1 MAQRLDISQIN
12 ISGILVLILLG
23 ALIAAAVI
31 DPPSDNRVP
40 KITAEDRRVT
50 AIHESGHA
58 VLAANLPAGGHIL
71 EITIESSWGIL
82 GSVTRAPAADGLGAA
97 ERRARSMA
105 ELIIAQGGLIAEE
118 IILLSDEPS
127 DEPSGE
133 PGGARTSDI
142 IAAEKIAFELL
153 GGPDAN
159 LAPAEIDAGVR
170 RLMDGAERR
179 ARDILG
185 DQRGA
190 LMRLAAALLDSGTLS
205 GGQVS
210 VILAGGNE

>member
-97 ERRARSMA
+97 ERHARSMA

-118 IILLSDEPS
+118 IILLS

>member
-1 MAQRLDISQIN
+1 MARRLDIAQIN

-31 DPPSDNRVP
+31 DPPSANRVP
-40 KITAEDRRVT
+40 KTTAEDRRAT

-58 VLAANLPAGGHIL
+58 LLAANLPAGGAIL

-82 GSVTRAPAADGLGAA
+82 GSVVRAPAADSLTTA

-105 ELIIAQGGLIAEE
+105 ELIIAQGGLIAEL
-118 IILLSDEPS
+118 IILDSDEPNQ
-127 DEPSGE
+127 
-133 PGGARTSDI
+133 ARTSDI

-153 GGPDAN
+153 GGPQAN

-170 RLMDGAERR
+170 RLMAGAERR

-185 DQRGA
+185 ARKDA
-190 LMRLAAALLDSGTLS
+190 LLRLAAALLDSGTLS

-210 VILAGGNE
+210 VILADGNE

>member
-1 MAQRLDISQIN
+1 MAQRLDITQIN

-23 ALIAAAVI
+23 ALITAAVI

-50 AIHESGHA
+50 AIHESSHA
-58 VLAANLPAGGHIL
+58 VLAANLPAGGNIL

-82 GSVTRAPAADGLGAA
+82 GSVTRAPAA

-105 ELIIAQGGLIAEE
+105 ELIIAQGGLIAEQ
-118 IILLSDEPS
+118 IILESDES
-127 DEPSGE
+127 NH
-133 PGGARTSDI
+133 ARTSDI
-142 IAAEKIAFELL
+142 IAAENIAFELL
-153 GGPDAN
+153 GGPDAV
-159 LAPAEIDAGVR
+159 LAPAEIEAGVR
-170 RLMDGAERR
+170 RLMDGVERR

-185 DQRGA
+185 AHRDA
-190 LMRLAAALLDSGTLS
+190 LLRLAEALLDRGTLS
-205 GGQVS
+205 GEQVS

>member
-1 MAQRLDISQIN
+1 MARRLDIAQIN

-23 ALIAAAVI
+23 ALIAAAAI
-31 DPPSDNRVP
+31 DPPSANRVP

-58 VLAANLPAGGHIL
+58 VLAANLPAGGAIV

-82 GSVTRAPAADGLGAA
+82 GSVTRAPAADSLGAA
-97 ERRARSMA
+97 ERRARKMA
-105 ELIIAQGGLIAEE
+105 ELIIAQGGLIAEQ
-118 IILLSDEPS
+118 IILNSDDPSDEPS
-127 DEPSGE
+127 DEPSDSM
-133 PGGARTSDI
+133 TSDI

-159 LAPAEIDAGVR
+159 LAPGEIDAGVR
-170 RLMDGAERR
+170 RLMDAAERR
-179 ARDILG
+179 ARDIL
-185 DQRGA
+185 DARKDA
-190 LMRLAAALLDSGTLS
+190 LLRLAAALLDSGTLS

-210 VILAGGNE
+210 VILASGNE